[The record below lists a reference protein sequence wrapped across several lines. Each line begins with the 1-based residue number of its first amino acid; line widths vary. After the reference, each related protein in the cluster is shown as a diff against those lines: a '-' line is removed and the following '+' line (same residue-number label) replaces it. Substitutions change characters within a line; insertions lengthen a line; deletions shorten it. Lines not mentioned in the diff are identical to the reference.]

1 MAVNID
7 ITIYDHISFVL
18 TPLDNYCTDHF
29 SHDHYLDSIII
40 RAGSKFF
47 VQRFSVRETFIS
59 NEKIILTP
67 SGIRAKGP
75 IIYLHFYIAFT
86 KVKNK
91 KQKTKQNHM

>member
-1 MAVNID
+1 MKTTEISLVNWEQEANSL
-7 ITIYDHISFVL
+7 YK
-18 TPLDNYCTDHF
+18 
-29 SHDHYLDSIII
+29 
-40 RAGSKFF
+40 G
-47 VQRFSVRETFIS
+47 FSVQETFVS

-75 IIYLHFYIAFT
+75 IIYSHFYIAFT